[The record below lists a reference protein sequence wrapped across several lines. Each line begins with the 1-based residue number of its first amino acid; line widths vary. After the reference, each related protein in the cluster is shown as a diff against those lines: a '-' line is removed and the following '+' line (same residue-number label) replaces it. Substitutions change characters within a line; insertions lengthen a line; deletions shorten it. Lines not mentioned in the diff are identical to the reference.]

1 MSDAEKEEETQET
14 PARFDKKA
22 KMYALLTFGA
32 VCLMFVLVMV
42 FEKLSHTS
50 PLPVKEVKS
59 EVEQQAPTPVMEKT
73 FEQIAKER
81 EKVSDPTTREHTI
94 VEQAKT
100 ALQTSLQEDP
110 LEREK
115 RTQQALEYKRSAL
128 AARSQWGILPAAVPA
143 PEPLRQGPTQSV
155 PVLPDEQLSGD
166 EQREMIKR
174 RLQEVAI
181 LKQQIQAGNY
191 SAFEGEQKRQA
202 LESLEQSFSAPPPNI
217 AGFTQ
222 QNQYNASTDGLFKLP
237 IGTLIPGVVM
247 SKVSSDNVGT
257 FKSLVSQD
265 IFDANNE
272 YVLIPKGAEIIA
284 KSLQMSGPNGVIN
297 PRMGYTVPWIVL
309 PNGNKIDLSK
319 STGLDREGMTGISD
333 QVERHLMA
341 QFLGV
346 AAYALVANASSYEG
360 TGTSLDDSYVGDLS
374 QGIRD
379 QTSPLAQQY
388 LAIKPTNTI
397 RPGQSMNVIVE
408 DEIYLKPWRHIYE
421 DYL

>member
-1 MSDAEKEEETQET
+1 MSDAEKEEESQET

-32 VCLMFVLVMV
+32 VCLMFVLVMA

-50 PLPVKEVKS
+50 PTPIKEVKS
-59 EVEQQAPTPVMEKT
+59 EVDKSPTPVMEKT

-81 EKVSDPTTREHTI
+81 EKVSDPTTRETSTI

-100 ALQTSLQEDP
+100 VLSTTLQDDP
-110 LEREK
+110 LEREMLAH
-115 RTQQALEYKRSAL
+115 QALEYKRSAL
-128 AARSQWGILPAAVPA
+128 AARSQWGIVKVAVPI
-143 PEPLRQGPTQSV
+143 PEPLGQGPTESA
-155 PVLPDEQLSGD
+155 PALPDEQLSGD

-191 SAFEGEQKRQA
+191 SAFEGEQKRQT
-202 LESLEQSFSAPPPNI
+202 LQSLEQSFSAPPPNI

-284 KSLQMSGPNGVIN
+284 KSIQMSGPNGVIN

-360 TGTSLDDSYVGDLS
+360 TGTSFDDSYVGDLS
-374 QGIRD
+374 QGIRE

-388 LAIKPTNTI
+388 LAIKPTNII